1 MAMKM
6 QKYKSNILKFE
17 FKCMTRGKSET
28 DMQEFEINRINDD
41 FMNNLK
47 KQIK

>member
-1 MAMKM
+1 MVMKM
-6 QKYKSNILKFE
+6 LKYVYQMLKFE

-28 DMQEFEINRINDD
+28 DIKELENNRINDD

-47 KQIK
+47 SK